1 MNTKYLTT
9 KEAAQLAN
17 VTESQINY
25 ARKMHR
31 IENVK
36 AFEPRIKFTEDEVIR
51 FKQTVKEKENKSR
64 TLNFD
69 LTQNYRFLPTC
80 PRVHKCFGNP
90 TKFQSSIIFAVGDG
104 GTIVNVNTMRQMT
117 PYKTGNGHLQVNL
130 QNGYQP
136 EVQTLVGLLHCDNGK
151 LKSIFH
157 HINGK
162 KQDNRAVNLL
172 AVNDDEHK
180 KAHRLFDAIT
190 NAKTQEELNA
200 AEIAY
205 QEFIAEVQKDNAETV
220 KEDLRVIDDLDF
232 PGEAYMFVTEDSYQT
247 FLETGNESDLKIRA
261 QYFK

>member
-1 MNTKYLTT
+1 MDKKYLTT
-9 KEAAQLAN
+9 EEAAQMAN
-17 VTESQINY
+17 VTKSQINY
-25 ARKMHR
+25 ARQMLR
-31 IENVK
+31 IQNVK
-36 AFEPRIKFTEDEVIR
+36 AFEPQIRFTEDEVIR

-69 LTQNYRFLPTC
+69 LSQNYKFLPTC

-104 GTIVNVNTMRQMT
+104 GTIVNVNTIRQMK
-117 PYKTGNGHLQVNL
+117 PYQTGNGHLQVNL

-136 EVQTLVGLLHCDNGK
+136 EVQTLVGLLHCENGK
-151 LKSIFH
+151 FKPEFH

-172 AVNDDEHK
+172 AVTDNEHK
-180 KAHRLFDAIT
+180 KAHRLLDAVT
-190 NAKTQEELNA
+190 NAKTPEELKA
-200 AEIAY
+200 AETAY
-205 QEFIAEVQKDNAETV
+205 NEFIAEVRKDNEEAV

-232 PGEAYMFVTEDSYQT
+232 PGKAYMFVTEDSYQT
-247 FLETGNESDLKIRA
+247 YLVTGNESDLKIRA